1 MNWEGTTMRS
11 KTSCFN
17 GSLLRSGMKRFWPLW
32 AGYLFLWILILPLPL
47 MRSFRYGDVSPLE
60 VQAWILNLARIGGE
74 IMGAIFS
81 VFSAMAVW
89 SFLYS
94 SRSASGMACLPVRR
108 EGQFFSALLAGFLPL
123 AASDLIVALLTLPF
137 CLMADVSPAV
147 LLEFFCITVL
157 ILLFFYGF
165 ATLCAQ
171 LTGNILILPAV
182 YGILNFVAVAVDFLL
197 RLVLG
202 WFVYGMHRDV
212 DVSDL
217 ACYLSPAV
225 GMLAGTDVDTVYGY
239 ATGAAV
245 PQRVSFLGWGLLG
258 IYAGVGILCVVAA
271 LLLFRRRKMESAGD
285 VVAVDFLR
293 PVFRWCMALGCGLSL
308 SCIMQAILYWNQD
321 SDSAFSSL
329 LIFFLLG
336 AFIGWFASEMLMK
349 KTFRVFG
356 KRTWAGFGICCA
368 VILALMLGMRFDLFG
383 YEKRVPQAEQVES
396 VAISCN
402 GESAVLTERENISR
416 AIGIHRAILADRK
429 LNQDPDH
436 ARMDVRLTYELRNGL
451 HMDRYYQLA
460 YWYDLTE
467 RGELAMVQD
476 LLNCAEATANRKQ
489 MDIPVT
495 RENIAHAEVSALMTV
510 PECARAAGFND
521 PEDYLLS
528 TYGEASYTDPEK
540 RRERIEEILGN
551 FAESG
556 WDYGTYN
563 GPQDLERVFFSY
575 ALGLTGAEAEAFY
588 RDCIQPDIQDGT
600 LGRIW
605 LITDRDYYKNVYSA
619 MISISCYE
627 ENQNS
632 KSGYRRSDEFFTH
645 PLVTSRRTNAWLE
658 ERGFV
663 LHTEGETRLYDPG
676 EKTPVL
682 AAAVPLSVETSQP
695 N

>member
-1 MNWEGTTMRS
+1 MRS

-17 GSLLRSGMKRFWPLW
+17 GALLRSGMKRFWPLW
-32 AGYLFLWILILPLPL
+32 AGYLLIWILVMPLPL
-47 MRSFRYGDVSPLE
+47 LRGLRYPGISAMEFREWV
-60 VQAWILNLARIGGE
+60 LNLARIGGE
-74 IMGAIFS
+74 VMGAIFS

-123 AASDLIVALLTLPF
+123 AASNLITVLLTLPF
-137 CLMADVSPAV
+137 CLMADVSPVV

-182 YGILNFVAVAVDFLL
+182 YGILNFVVVAVDFLL
-197 RLVLG
+197 RLVLS
-202 WFVYGMHRDV
+202 WFVYGMYRNPE
-212 DVSDL
+212 VSDL

-225 GMLAGTDVDTVYGY
+225 GMFGGTDVDTVYGY

-245 PQRVSFLGWGLLG
+245 PQRVDFLGWGLLG
-258 IYAGVGILCVVAA
+258 IYAGVGVLCIAAA

-293 PVFRWCMALGCGLSL
+293 PVFRWCMALGCGLCL

-368 VILALMLGMRFDLFG
+368 VILVLMLGMRFDLFG
-383 YEKRVPQAEQVES
+383 YEKRVPRAEQVES

-402 GESAVLTERENISR
+402 GESAVLTEPENISR
-416 AIGIHRAILADRK
+416 AIGLHRAILADK
-429 LNQDPDH
+429 ALNQNGTY
-436 ARMDVRLTYELRNGL
+436 ARTSFRLTYELKNGL
-451 HMDRYYQLA
+451 SIDRCYPLA
-460 YWYDLTE
+460 YWYDLDE
-467 RGELAMVQD
+467 QGELKMVQD
-476 LLNCAEATANRKQ
+476 LLNSPEATANRKQ
-489 MDIPVT
+489 MEVSVT
-495 RENIAHAEVSALMTV
+495 RENIVYASVSALMTV

-528 TYGEASYTDPEK
+528 TYGEASYMDPDK

-556 WDYGTYN
+556 WDYGTYD
-563 GPQDLERVFFSY
+563 GPQDLERVFLSY
-575 ALGLTGAEAEAFY
+575 SLGLTEAEAEVFF
-588 RDCIQPDIQDGT
+588 RDCIQPDIEDGT

-605 LITDRDYYKNVYSA
+605 LISDKDYYAQVYSA
-619 MISISCYE
+619 RISITCE
-627 ENQNS
+627 EEQQNS
-632 KSGYRRSDEFFTH
+632 KSGHRRSADFYTH
-645 PLVTSRRTNAWLE
+645 PLVTSRRTNAWLAKK
-658 ERGFV
+658 GIV
-663 LHTEGETRLYDPG
+663 LHTEGETQLG
-676 EKTPVL
+676 ESREVREPIR
-682 AAAVPLSVETSQP
+682 AAATPLSSVETNQP
-695 N
+695 SW